1 MYTGYLLLTLVTT
14 TMAQTTTDVL
24 IIGSGP
30 TGTTMA
36 LELAAQGIP
45 FRIVDKIGQRS
56 DKSKALAVQ
65 PRSLE
70 LMSRHGPVERLIERG
85 NLGLGGAIF
94 VNGKKAAD
102 LDLGGIRA
110 TRDSAFPHTVLAP
123 QSETEGFL
131 AECLATRYGRA
142 VEFGIE
148 ATSVVQDADGV
159 TVTLRKLSSPL
170 SSPAPSS
177 ASSTQGDDDR
187 RDRDSQA
194 QDTETVRAKYVVGAD
209 GAHSVVRHAASV
221 AFEGDA
227 YPQDFILC
235 DAHIRNTT
243 MPRNRFRICMRYGLL
258 LLFPL
263 GNDVWR
269 LVASRTGVP
278 ATVEPA
284 LGDFQNWLDY
294 MVPGGA
300 AGELFDPIWITR
312 FKLHHRVSTNYRDG
326 RLLLAGDAAHIHSPA
341 GGQGMNTGSKF
352 IPLLYLSLFSLPQMS
367 VVVTLLTVSQVQDS
381 VNLGWKL
388 ARVLRGEQPD
398 AFLDT
403 YNEERRPV
411 GLRIL
416 GSSDWLFNL
425 TASQS
430 WLWLFFRNLLAPWI
444 LPYLLGDEGRRNHA
458 FRFASQL
465 GIRYRHSS
473 IIGTAEGFSGP
484 VLGGDRAPDGPIV
497 VEFRGEVGEKQ
508 KKQRQMRLHQL
519 LVPDKYHLLLFSGVT
534 PSGAASVEDLQHAAE
549 AFQEEN
555 SGGAALVHILIAGP
569 SSDWGC
575 YKDADGLL
583 HERYGFENGAGYAYI
598 RPDGHVAHIGPFGA
612 LPSFMKWLK

>member
-1 MYTGYLLLTLVTT
+1 
-14 TMAQTTTDVL
+14 MAQTTTDVL

-56 DKSKALAVQ
+56 DKSKALALQ

-70 LMSRHGPVERLIERG
+70 LMGRHGPVECLVERG

-102 LDLGGIRA
+102 LDLGGLRA

-131 AECLATRYGRA
+131 ANCLATRYGRA
-142 VEFGIE
+142 VEFGTE

-159 TVTLRKLSSPL
+159 TVTLRKVTSPFSSP
-170 SSPAPSS
+170 SSSS
-177 ASSTQGDDDR
+177 ASSTPRNDDR
-187 RDRDSQA
+187 DGQSEA
-194 QDTETVRAKYVVGAD
+194 HETETVRAKYVVGAD
-209 GAHSVVRHAASV
+209 GAHSIVRHAAAV
-221 AFEGDA
+221 AYEGDA

-235 DAHIRNTT
+235 DAHIRNTS

-263 GNDVWR
+263 GNDVVR
-269 LVASRTGVP
+269 LVASRPGVR
-278 ATVEPA
+278 ATEEPV
-284 LGDFQNWLDY
+284 LGDFQKWLEY
-294 MVPGGA
+294 MVPAGS
-300 AGELFDPIWITR
+300 AGELFDPIWMTR

-326 RLLLAGDAAHIHSPA
+326 RLLLAGDAAHIHSPG
-341 GGQGMNTGSKF
+341 GGQGMNTG
-352 IPLLYLSLFSLPQMS
+352 I
-367 VVVTLLTVSQVQDS
+367 QDS

-398 AFLDT
+398 TFLDS

-430 WLWLFFRNLLAPWI
+430 WLWLFFRNLLAPWV
-444 LPYLLGDEGRRNHA
+444 LPWLLGDEERRNHA

-473 IIGTAEGFSGP
+473 IVGTAEGLSGP
-484 VLGGDRAPDGPIV
+484 VLGGDRAPDGPIL
-497 VEFRGEVGEKQ
+497 EFCGEETGEKQ
-508 KKQRQMRLHQL
+508 KQKKGQMRLHQL
-519 LVPDKYHLLLFSGVT
+519 LVPEKHHLLLFSGVT
-534 PSGAASVEDLQHAAE
+534 PSEAASADDLQQAAE
-549 AFQEEN
+549 TFQEEN
-555 SGGAALVHILIAGP
+555 LSAAALVHVLLASP
-569 SSDWGC
+569 SSGGNRSSSSDC
-575 YKDADGLL
+575 SYYMDVDGVL
-583 HERYGFENGAGYAYI
+583 HERYGFEGGAGYAYI
-598 RPDGHVAHIGPFGA
+598 RPDGHVAHIGPLDA

>member
-1 MYTGYLLLTLVTT
+1 
-14 TMAQTTTDVL
+14 MAQTTTDVL

-36 LELAAQGIP
+36 LELAAQGIS

-70 LMSRHGPVERLIERG
+70 LMNRHGPVARLVERG
-85 NLGLGGAIF
+85 NIGLGGAIF

-102 LDLGGIRA
+102 LDLGGVRA

-142 VEFGIE
+142 VEFGTE
-148 ATSVVQDADGV
+148 ATSVVQDAHGV
-159 TVTLRKLSSPL
+159 TVTLRKVTSLSSSLPNSL
-170 SSPAPSS
+170 
-177 ASSTQGDDDR
+177 ASSTQGDDA
-187 RDRDSQA
+187 RDGGSEA
-194 QDTETVRAKYVVGAD
+194 QQETETVRAKYVVGAD
-209 GAHSVVRHAASV
+209 GAHSVVRHAAAV
-221 AFEGDA
+221 KFEGDA
-227 YPQDFILC
+227 YRQDFILC

-243 MPRNRFRICMRYGLL
+243 MPRHRFQICMRYGLL
-258 LLFPL
+258 LVFPL
-263 GNDVWR
+263 GNDVVR
-269 LVASRTGVP
+269 LVASRPGVP
-278 ATVEPA
+278 ATDDPV
-284 LGDFQNWLDY
+284 LGDFQEWLEY
-294 MVPGGA
+294 MVPGGS
-300 AGELFDPIWITR
+300 AGELFDPIWMTR

-341 GGQGMNTGSKF
+341 GGQGMNTG
-352 IPLLYLSLFSLPQMS
+352 I
-367 VVVTLLTVSQVQDS
+367 QDS

-398 AFLDT
+398 AFLDS

-430 WLWLFFRNLLAPWI
+430 WLWLFFRNLLAPWV
-444 LPYLLGDEGRRNHA
+444 LPYLLDNEERRNHA

-473 IIGTAEGFSGP
+473 IIGTAEGFSGR
-484 VLGGDRAPDGPIV
+484 VLGGDRAPDGPV
-497 VEFRGEVGEKQ
+497 VIESFEQVGEKQ
-508 KKQRQMRLHQL
+508 KKQREMRLHEL
-519 LVPDKYHLLLFSGVT
+519 LTPDKHHLLLFSGCQGDDLQQAAEIFQEKNSGT
-534 PSGAASVEDLQHAAE
+534 PSSVH
-549 AFQEEN
+549 
-555 SGGAALVHILIAGP
+555 VLIAGP
-569 SSDWGC
+569 SSGGSSSSSSRDWGC
-575 YKDADGLL
+575 YKDVDGVL
-583 HERYGFENGAGYAYI
+583 HMRYGFRDGAGYAYI
-598 RPDGHVAHIGPFGA
+598 RPDGHIAHIGSFDG
-612 LPSFMKWLK
+612 LPLFMKWLK